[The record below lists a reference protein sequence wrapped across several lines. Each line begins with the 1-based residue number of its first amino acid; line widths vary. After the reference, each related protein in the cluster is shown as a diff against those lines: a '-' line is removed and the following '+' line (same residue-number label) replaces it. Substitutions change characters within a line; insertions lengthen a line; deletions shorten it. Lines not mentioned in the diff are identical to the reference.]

1 MTTNS
6 TAGLAQNGVSAMTLD
21 NYRFPAHR
29 LRRQQSDPNRIPLV
43 LVACGSFSPISTS
56 IISFWGLDS
65 LEQRCAWLM
74 AQFRGSEAETGPTC
88 LPERLRASYLHLR
101 MFEMANDYARINT
114 QYEVV
119 GGYLS
124 PVSDAYKK
132 AGLAPSIHRVR
143 MCELAAEET
152 SSWLMVDPW
161 EAIQPD
167 FTPTAQV
174 LDHFEYELNQNLGG
188 VLSADG
194 QQRRPVKIMLLAGAD
209 LICTMSTPGVW
220 AEKDLDHILGS
231 FGAMIVE
238 RSGTDM
244 DEALASLKPWE
255 DNIHVITQM
264 IQNDVSSTKIRM
276 FLKRDMSIE
285 YLLPRP
291 VIRYIEE
298 HNLYNG
304 DDPNTKDKQKA
315 SQ

>member
-1 MTTNS
+1 
-6 TAGLAQNGVSAMTLD
+6 MTLD
-21 NYRFPAHR
+21 NYSFPTHR
-29 LRRQQSDPNRIPLV
+29 LRRQQMDSNRTPLV
-43 LVACGSFSPISTS
+43 LVACGSFSPIT
-56 IISFWGLDS
+56 
-65 LEQRCAWLM
+65 
-74 AQFRGSEAETGPTC
+74 
-88 LPERLRASYLHLR
+88 YLHLR

-124 PVSDAYKK
+124 PVSDSYRK
-132 AGLAPSIHRVR
+132 AGLAPSLHRVR
-143 MCELAAEET
+143 MCELAADET

-161 EAIQPD
+161 EAVQPN

-174 LDHFEYELNQNLGG
+174 LDHFETEINQHLGG

-194 QQRRPVKIMLLAGAD
+194 QHRRPVKIMLLAGAD
-209 LICTMSTPGVW
+209 LIGTMSTPGVW
-220 AEKDLDHILGS
+220 AEKDLDHILGN

-255 DNIHVITQM
+255 DNIHVINQM

-298 HNLYNG
+298 HNLYIG
-304 DDPNTKDKQKA
+304 DDMSTKEKQKA